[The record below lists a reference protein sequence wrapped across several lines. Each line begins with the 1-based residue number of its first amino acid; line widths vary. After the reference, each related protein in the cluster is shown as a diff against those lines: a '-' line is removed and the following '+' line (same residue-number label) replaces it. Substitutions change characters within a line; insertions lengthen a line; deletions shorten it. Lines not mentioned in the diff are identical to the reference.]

1 MSRVGLSSRIAFF
14 SGIAAMLGIAAA
26 CAKSEKDGFESDP
39 AGGDGG
45 TFSQESST
53 KPDLT
58 GLGEVFGHSE
68 TSLFRVDTKTQ
79 TVTEVGTFSGCAYI
93 ADIALDE
100 TSTIYGSN
108 GAELYFIET
117 NTARCTKIAAGS
129 FPNSL
134 SFVPAGTLDATSE
147 TLVGFQGGD
156 YVKIDRT
163 SGKVTKVGEIGG
175 GYQSSGDVVS
185 VKGGKT
191 FVTVKGKDCA
201 DCLAEI
207 DPKTGAL
214 VKNWGS
220 VGAADVFGLAFWG
233 GELYAF
239 TFGGEL
245 LLVTLDTG
253 TAVSKKIPIANAP
266 EGLKFAGAGSTTSA
280 PLGPVR

>member
-1 MSRVGLSSRIAFF
+1 MISVALAAF
-14 SGIAAMLGIAAA
+14 GIVVA
-26 CAKSEKDGFESDP
+26 CAESKRDAIEEP
-39 AGGDGG
+39 PGGGDGG
-45 TFSQESST
+45 SFSQEAST
-53 KPDLT
+53 KPDLS
-58 GLGEVFGHSE
+58 GQGEVFGHSE
-68 TSLFRVDTKTQ
+68 TSLFRVDTTTQ

-108 GAELYFIET
+108 GADLFFIET
-117 NTARCTKIAAGS
+117 NTARCTKIASGA

-134 SFVPAGTLDATSE
+134 SFVPAGTLDPTAE

-156 YVKIDRT
+156 YVKIDRQ
-163 SGKVTKVGEIGG
+163 SGKVTKVGEIGNG
-175 GYQSSGDVVS
+175 LQSSGDVVS

-214 VKNWGS
+214 VKSWGS
-220 VGAADVFGLAFWG
+220 IGAADVFGLAFWG

-245 LLVTLDTG
+245 LLVTLDTAAG
-253 TAVSKKIPIANAP
+253 KAVSKKIPITNAP
-266 EGLKFAGAGSTTSA
+266 AGLKFAGAGSTTSA

>member
-1 MSRVGLSSRIAFF
+1 MGPAARTAFLFGTIAVVG
-14 SGIAAMLGIAAA
+14 AAVA
-26 CAKSEKDGFESDP
+26 CAKSEKDGFEVESP
-39 AGGDGG
+39 GSDGG
-45 TFSQESST
+45 AFAQEAST

-58 GLGEVFGHSE
+58 ATGEVFGHSE
-68 TSLFRVDTKTQ
+68 TSLFRVDTTTQ

-134 SFVPAGTLDATSE
+134 SFVPAGTLDAAE

-156 YVKIDRT
+156 YVKIDRQ

-175 GYQSSGDVVS
+175 GLQSSGDVVS

-214 VKNWGS
+214 VKNWGPI
-220 VGAADVFGLAFWG
+220 GAADAFGLAFWG
-233 GELYAF
+233 GDLYAF

-245 LLVTLDTG
+245 LLITLDTG
-253 TAVSKKIPIANAP
+253 KVVSKKIAISNAP
-266 EGLKFAGAGSTTSA
+266 AGLKFAGAGSTTSA

>member
-1 MSRVGLSSRIAFF
+1 MTF
-14 SGIAAMLGIAAA
+14 GIA
-26 CAKSEKDGFESDP
+26 CAKSEKDGFDPDPP
-39 AGGDGG
+39 AGNDGG
-45 TFSQESST
+45 TFGQDAGT
-53 KPDLT
+53 KPDLSAI
-58 GLGEVFGHSE
+58 GEVFGHSE
-68 TSLFRVDTKTQ
+68 TSLYRVDTQTQ
-79 TVTEVGTFSGCAYI
+79 SVTEVGTFSGCAYI

-108 GAELYFIET
+108 GADLYFIET
-117 NTARCTKIAAGS
+117 NTARCTKIASGA

-134 SFVPAGTLDATSE
+134 SFVPAGTLDPTSE

-163 SGKVTKVGEIGG
+163 SGKVTKVGEIGDG
-175 GYQSSGDVVS
+175 LQSSGDVVS

-207 DPKTGAL
+207 DPKTGKL
-214 VKNWGS
+214 IKNWGS
-220 VGAADVFGLAFWG
+220 VGAGDVFGLAFWG
-233 GELYAF
+233 GQLYAF

-245 LLVTLDTG
+245 LLVTIDTG
-253 TAVSKKIPIANAP
+253 SAVSKKIPISNAP
-266 EGLKFAGAGSTTSA
+266 TGLKFAGAGSTTSA